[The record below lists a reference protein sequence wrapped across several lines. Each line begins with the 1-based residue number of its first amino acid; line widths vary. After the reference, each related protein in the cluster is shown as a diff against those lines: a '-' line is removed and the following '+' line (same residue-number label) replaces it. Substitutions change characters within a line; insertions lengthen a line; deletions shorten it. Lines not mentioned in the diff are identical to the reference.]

1 MKSAEKLN
9 ETLTSF
15 DCSQLKK
22 VQNYREVGYGKR
34 KFKKAK
40 DQLASSFSDVIPGLD
55 DLIISSDCD
64 VYMREVKE
72 NLTSALQG
80 KKSHTNEKGGYTTE
94 FLFGIW

>member
-22 VQNYREVGYGKR
+22 VQNDREVGYGKR

-55 DLIISSDCD
+55 DLTISSDCD
-64 VYMREVKE
+64 VYIREVKE
-72 NLTSALQG
+72 KLDKCIAR
-80 KKSHTNEKGGYTTE
+80 EKITHK
-94 FLFGIW
+94 